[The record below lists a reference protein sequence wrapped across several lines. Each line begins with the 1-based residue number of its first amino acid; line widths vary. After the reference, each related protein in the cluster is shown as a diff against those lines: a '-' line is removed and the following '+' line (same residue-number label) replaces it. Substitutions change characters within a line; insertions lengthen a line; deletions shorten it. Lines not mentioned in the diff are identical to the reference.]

1 MKSVTAILL
10 IILFLSALTRLSAQK
25 VEIEKRIPPS
35 EFPASAAGFLLDS
48 FPDCKQMRYYMETN
62 SAGSSYEA
70 KFEHTGT
77 SYSVEFDLNGQWQ
90 DTETLV
96 ELSEL
101 DAVVQNNIASIL
113 SQKFDS
119 SKIKKLQK
127 QRSSSGIRYEA
138 VIKGRKN
145 GKPEF
150 YEFLFDA
157 EGKYL
162 SEEIILFE
170 TLSNDYQ

>member
-1 MKSVTAILL
+1 MKSVTIILL
-10 IILFLSALTRLSAQK
+10 VILCASAFHRLSAQK
-25 VEIEKRIPPS
+25 VEIEKRIPLI
-35 EFPASAAGFLLDS
+35 EFPASAAVFLKDS
-48 FPDCKQMRYYMETN
+48 FPDCKQMRYYKETN
-62 SAGSSYEA
+62 SAGIGYEA
-70 KFEHTGT
+70 KFEYAGT
-77 SYSVEFDLNGQWQ
+77 TYSVEFDHNGQWQ

-96 ELSEL
+96 ELSQL
-101 DAVVQNNIASIL
+101 DTFVQNNIASVL

-119 SKIKKLQK
+119 GKVKKLQK

-162 SEEIILFE
+162 SEEIIIFE
-170 TLSNDYQ
+170 TLSNEYQ

>member
-1 MKSVTAILL
+1 MKSATLILL
-10 IILFLSALTRLSAQK
+10 IIIFFSALLRLSAQK
-25 VEIEKRIPPS
+25 VEIEKRIPLS
-35 EFPASAAGFLLDS
+35 EFPPLAAGFLLDS
-48 FPDCKQMRYYMETN
+48 FPDYRQMRYYKETS
-62 SAGSSYEA
+62 SAGISYEA
-70 KFEHTGT
+70 KFEHSGT
-77 SYSVEFDLNGQWQ
+77 NYSVEFDPDGQWQ
-90 DTETLV
+90 DTETLT
-96 ELSEL
+96 EFSEL
-101 DAVVQNNIASIL
+101 GTDVQNNIATSL

-157 EGKYL
+157 EGHYL
-162 SEEIILFE
+162 SDEIIHFE
-170 TLSNDYQ
+170 TLSNEYQ